1 MICSF
6 QENAKYRKFRDSPM
20 ENLDEL
26 EVMFQHINVTGASSV
41 IPRGRPSQR
50 SIDVS
55 DDSYEAEEDVTATAN
70 ENEKKR
76 KERGRLRMLFLV
88 EGRRLEIQWL
98 GKCHG

>member
-6 QENAKYRKFRDSPM
+6 QKNAKYRKFCDSPM

-41 IPRGRPSQR
+41 IPRGCLSQR
-50 SIDVS
+50 SIDVD
-55 DDSYEAEEDVTATAN
+55 DDSYEAEEDVTDAAN
-70 ENEKKR
+70 KNEKK

-88 EGRRLEIQWL
+88 ERRRLEIQWL